1 MIKYKRLLVVILSLS
16 LPAMSLAAAEEDAQ
30 YDPLPLS
37 EFVKG
42 LLNNQYMVE
51 NFRLIGLAEKAYA
64 DAKYDDAVKYA
75 QEANKYAQ
83 MSDDYVRLQ
92 IKIKEANDAIAAAQA
107 RLDSVKRAKLNQ
119 KYAAVLEKAEKTF
132 TEALDHRSKEEW
144 DPAKESAL
152 AVIAILSEIPGAPVL
167 AAQYR
172 VKTWTGFKD
181 CLWNIAAKKE
191 IYGDPW
197 KWRIIYNAN
206 KNKLPKPG
214 NPDLV
219 EPGTLLDIPSIAG
232 EYRAGILED

>member
-1 MIKYKRLLVVILSLS
+1 MKQYRLLLVVIFFVCLPVLSLS
-16 LPAMSLAAAEEDAQ
+16 AAEEDAQ
-30 YDPLPLS
+30 YS
-37 EFVKG
+37 EFVRG

-51 NFRLIGLAEKAYA
+51 NRRLIGLAENAYN

-83 MSDDYVRLQ
+83 MSDEYVRLQ
-92 IKIKEANDAIAAAQA
+92 IKIREANDAIAAAQA
-107 RLDSVKRAKLNQ
+107 RLDSVKRANAHV
-119 KYAAVLEKAEKTF
+119 KYAAIYEKAEKTF
-132 TEALDHRSKEEW
+132 AEALAHRSKEEW

-152 AVIAILSEIPGAPVL
+152 AVLAILSEIRDVPVL

-172 VKTWTGFKD
+172 VKTWHFDRD

-197 KWRIIYNAN
+197 KWRIIYEAN
-206 KNKLPKPG
+206 KDKLPKPG
-214 NPDLV
+214 DPNIV

-232 EYRAGILED
+232 EYRVGILED

>member
-1 MIKYKRLLVVILSLS
+1 MKQYKLLLVVIIIVCLPVLSLS
-16 LPAMSLAAAEEDAQ
+16 AAEQDAQ

-51 NFRLIGLAEKAYA
+51 NLRLIGLAETAYK

-92 IKIKEANDAIAAAQA
+92 IKIREANDAIAAAQA
-107 RLDSVKRAKLNQ
+107 RLNQVKQANAHVKF
-119 KYAAVLEKAEKTF
+119 AAIYEKAQQTF
-132 TEALDHRSKEEW
+132 AEALDHRSKEEW

-152 AVIAILSEIPGAPVL
+152 AVIALLSEIPGVPVL

-172 VKTWTGFKD
+172 VKTWIGFKD

-206 KNKLPKPG
+206 KDKLPTPG

-232 EYRAGILED
+232 EYRAGILEE